1 MEVCPSAQEEL
12 LAVVQWR
19 ADGMGSS
26 SEENLESWAGS
37 TWSMSQPWQ
46 QSQAAAISLVREGLE
61 LEGEAGGL
69 GFIQPA

>member
-12 LAVVQWR
+12 LAVVQWG

-37 TWSMSQPWQ
+37 TWSMSQP
-46 QSQAAAISLVREGLE
+46 
-61 LEGEAGGL
+61 
-69 GFIQPA
+69 